1 MEYNRENKLIQ
12 SPLIGHIVVE
22 EDALLVPV
30 SVPHFR
36 FCIKICDGGINGGDR
51 VGRDANIRFSTC

>member
-1 MEYNRENKLIQ
+1 M
-12 SPLIGHIVVE
+12 VE